1 MAVRLDGYELREQGQ
16 VLERERPSLK
26 ELQHLDGF
34 SWNDRIAATNRLD
47 LTPDSPEEPLNTG
60 RVRPTRAL
68 GLVVAGTPDS
78 EDDARWTKPSIV
90 HSHYVDTPEEH
101 VGWPVE
107 TPENERS
114 WSEQEQN
121 FQRTPDQKRMWA
133 ETPDDERAFDED
145 AFLREEYISKA
156 VSPDDR
162 RSPKVLLNGK
172 VIRSA
177 RNSMRN
183 GSSSDEDL
191 ENPPSSSW
199 SWRRRR
205 FLSVEDAISSEGDRT
220 PDSPSDEDLFLPRR
234 RHTSNSVL
242 SRSPGALEAGLEDEY
257 TTRSIEK
264 GSHRRKRGAGR
275 KDSIGAERRDPDTQR
290 RDQILDVLRNH
301 GFEAESKLVD
311 INVGTKRWSVN
322 NYISM
327 PTEYHVCFREW
338 VNFHCTSGTEMEE
351 VLTCPMNRNPAH
363 VAEKNAFTVP
373 STSSDEE
380 EVATG
385 DKHIPSAID
394 LLKSRATVAEFL
406 HTNTD
411 KDTQRRDQILD
422 VLRNH
427 GFEAESK
434 LVDINVGTKR
444 WSVNNYISMPT
455 EYHVCFREWV
465 NFHCTSGTEMEEV
478 LTCPMNRNPAHVA
491 EKNAFTVPST
501 SSDEEEVAT
510 GDKHIPSAIDL
521 LKSRATVAEFLHT
534 NTDKD
539 MYYSFCHGRLT
550 SSDELSHCIGCH
562 WCLDRNYVHCNRCDS
577 CVYGHRVSRC
587 EHCHGSQS
595 ED

>member
-1 MAVRLDGYELREQGQ
+1 MAVRLEGYERREQGQ

-101 VGWPVE
+101 VDSWPVE
-107 TPENERS
+107 TPDNERS

-133 ETPDDERAFDED
+133 ETPDDERGFDED

-177 RNSMRN
+177 RNSNRN

-234 RHTSNSVL
+234 RHVSNSVL

-264 GSHRRKRGAGR
+264 GSHRRKRGTGR
-275 KDSIGAERRDPDTQR
+275 KNSVGAERRDPVSLGEDLGTQGEDQATSVEEERTPEEEITLDGNDTQR

-301 GFEAESKLVD
+301 GFEAESRLVD

-322 NYISM
+322 NYISL
-327 PTEYHVCFREW
+327 PAEYHVCFREW
-338 VNFHCTSGTEMEE
+338 VNFHCTTGAEMEE
-351 VLTCPMNRNPAH
+351 VLSCPMNRNPAH

-380 EVATG
+380 EAAAG
-385 DKHIPSAID
+385 DKHITSAID

-406 HTNTD
+406 HTN
-411 KDTQRRDQILD
+411 
-422 VLRNH
+422 
-427 GFEAESK
+427 A
-434 LVDINVGTKR
+434 
-444 WSVNNYISMPT
+444 
-455 EYHVCFREWV
+455 
-465 NFHCTSGTEMEEV
+465 
-478 LTCPMNRNPAHVA
+478 
-491 EKNAFTVPST
+491 
-501 SSDEEEVAT
+501 
-510 GDKHIPSAIDL
+510 
-521 LKSRATVAEFLHT
+521 
-534 NTDKD
+534 DKD